1 MEQQQNELFFW
12 AMWWGWW
19 LLQAGLYTLFAFLF
33 LDAAYQFVIGFRS
46 WWSAR
51 PLPEA
56 KTFRRFAV
64 LVPAHNEA
72 AVLDG
77 LLDSL
82 NLQEY
87 PRDRFDV
94 YVSCDNCSDNTAE
107 VASCHGAVALVR
119 EDTTKNGKTWNVRW
133 ALQRIRL
140 EDYDGLVMFDADN
153 LADRDFLA
161 RMNDYMEAHPE
172 AEAIQGCLDVKNP
185 DDNWLTR
192 AYALAYWYTNRFWQ
206 LARSKWGLSCTLGG
220 TGLVIRSATMR
231 RLGWNM
237 QSLTEDLE
245 LSTRIILSGKRV
257 HWNDHARLFDE
268 KPQSLKVSWRQRTRW
283 MQGHYWVCW
292 HYVFAA
298 LKRFAQTRRL
308 QYLDLALYLMAPVK
322 ACVSLIVMI
331 SGMIYT
337 IVNNAILFPT
347 LGAKVPETALEWAF
361 FLSVP
366 FMMILA
372 YCAWV
377 DVVGPSKRRGR
388 LVLRYVTAVPAY
400 FFFGLT
406 WIPILF
412 RAAFMAGSQAVWV
425 KTEHTRKVTIDQV
438 SARRPA

>member
-1 MEQQQNELFFW
+1 
-12 AMWWGWW
+12 
-19 LLQAGLYTLFAFLF
+19 
-33 LDAAYQFVIGFRS
+33 
-46 WWSAR
+46 
-51 PLPEA
+51 
-56 KTFRRFAV
+56 
-64 LVPAHNEA
+64 
-72 AVLDG
+72 
-77 LLDSL
+77 
-82 NLQEY
+82 
-87 PRDRFDV
+87 
-94 YVSCDNCSDNTAE
+94 
-107 VASCHGAVALVR
+107 
-119 EDTTKNGKTWNVRW
+119 
-133 ALQRIRL
+133 
-140 EDYDGLVMFDADN
+140 
-153 LADRDFLA
+153 
-161 RMNDYMEAHPE
+161 
-172 AEAIQGCLDVKNP
+172 
-185 DDNWLTR
+185 
-192 AYALAYWYTNRFWQ
+192 
-206 LARSKWGLSCTLGG
+206 
-220 TGLVIRSATMR
+220 
-231 RLGWNM
+231 
-237 QSLTEDLE
+237 
-245 LSTRIILSGKRV
+245 
-257 HWNDHARLFDE
+257 
-268 KPQSLKVSWRQRTRW
+268 

-377 DVVGPSKRRGR
+377 DVVGPSKRRGH